1 MKEELHR
8 QFAELVP
15 VKGNWLRMLG
25 HALIELG
32 VVKVL
37 ECSRETC
44 LLESRKFD
52 ERVKYDRSSRASL
65 SIDHIQEK
73 CAGGSDL
80 PSNLRFVHLACN
92 SSRKLSQE
100 QKNKIGISVKK
111 RWEDLEYRTRVG
123 SAVSSALNQP
133 EIKLK
138 RSESMKRHW
147 ADPEKSKQHADKI
160 FNGKRWNK

>member
-100 QKNKIGISVKK
+100 QKDKIAATVKK
-111 RWEDLEYRTRVG
+111 NWENPEYRTK
-123 SAVSSALNQP
+123 VSSSL
-133 EIKLK
+133 
-138 RSESMKRHW
+138 KRHW
-147 ADPEKSKQHADKI
+147 ADPEAGQRHYEGVA
-160 FNGKRWNK
+160 NGKRQKS